1 MRKKLLIA
9 IALLVSGVGNL
20 WAQTDVTSRY
30 MTNPSF
36 EAANATTGDISA
48 TGVFTNDWNIITISH
63 ARVAVFNAESEV
75 YTYGST
81 SPSDGYY
88 YLMIRSNASESK
100 TQTIRQNT
108 DMALPKGKYS
118 IFFDYKAARSVDVT
132 RNFSVSAV
140 SSDASTT
147 FGKKQ
152 VAIPKV
158 SANSTYF
165 AENPWSTGTFD
176 FTLENTT
183 NVRINI
189 ACETRP
195 SHTVVLFD
203 NFVIKYTNINKETLA
218 YLIAQAT
225 SINSI
230 IGTLTT
236 EIATAQSVYDEI
248 NDSPDYQ
255 DDIDGAISSL
265 RSAINT
271 KVAEYSYNPAGHDI
285 SAFIQNN
292 GFETSPIFDGT
303 SLGSGS
309 APKSNAEP
317 MTGSTLLSG
326 AVNVY
331 NISGWNVG
339 TTETSDYA
347 RLFTM
352 PFDKT
357 LYVKSNGAD
366 GGQAIASP
374 ANGSSVTTSN
384 NSLLMIQTSW
394 CNNVE
399 NTLSQTIPLPA
410 GSYRLTF
417 DSYVSTTISNASS
430 RCGISYG
437 TTPTTAYRWP
447 EATDTWTANSIDFV
461 LEELT
466 DVTISFGYK
475 KTAEIGAG
483 STPML
488 FVDNVKLTYFDPLK
502 LAQIQWQ
509 AVHDA
514 LAALDATALPD
525 AAEAAIT
532 TELTKAVPTTTVD
545 EVNAA
550 KADLQALIDSYD
562 GIKAAYESD
571 KDFITAVTEIVAN
584 SAGDKATINTAIS
597 TATTS
602 IETRTTAAD
611 LATDYSTLETALHTY
626 VISGAEPAAGYPF
639 EVTFKIVNPSFED
652 DKKETSAPAGWTIPN
667 KGNQYGAKAKGSM
680 SNVEGNYYFNNW
692 QSWWMDCNVE
702 QTISSLPNGRYEVT
716 AVLAS
721 YNGTSANLQAGSG
734 STDTNMTGENNGIR
748 VSVNGDVTGSSL
760 TIRARAGRKNDGSL
774 LRVDDFTLSFIGL
787 KPVLS
792 DLITSATAL
801 TTTNVGDE
809 AFQIPSS
816 AASTLSDAIG
826 DAQTVYENDDAYGD
840 AIQTAINNLNTAIE
854 AFQGAALVAPSEST
868 PYNLYL
874 SDGGSYAKTLTFKD
888 GNPSA
893 GTYAIGL
900 TEDAGSAFNQA
911 VHFKAVDGETNQYNI
926 YIEDASGT
934 KHYLCTG
941 LGGGY
946 ASGTT
951 EQIRV
956 TTTEANALAVL
967 LVASNTEDGVYY
979 LKNTESSNALIG
991 TSDGGFYTTTKY
1003 NKFNINAAAECEVPV
1018 AINSGKWGTR
1028 IFPFEVSSIPDGL
1041 EAYTTSSVSG
1051 SSIVLSD
1058 ALSSIPANTPVLLK
1072 ASKDVDTSVSGYGVA
1087 KTSDYT
1093 TGLLTGVYTTAS
1105 IAASVEPGAETA
1117 GKYRYVLQTP
1127 TTGENEGKQAFYKV
1141 TSAFTATAYRCYLS
1155 VDIPAT
1161 GEGVKAFYLD
1171 GDETAVSSVKAD
1183 ELQGATIYNLAGQ
1196 RVSKAQKGVY
1206 IINGKKVAV
1215 K

>member
-1 MRKKLLIA
+1 MA

-20 WAQTDVTSRY
+20 CAQTDVTSTY

-48 TGVFTNDWNIITISH
+48 TGVFTNDWNIISISH

-271 KVAEYSYNPAGHDI
+271 KVAEYSYDPAGDDI

-317 MTGSTLLSG
+317 TSGSTLVSG

-331 NISGWNVG
+331 NISGWDVG

-366 GGQAIASP
+366 GGQAIGSP
-374 ANGSSVTTSN
+374 ENGSSVTTSN

-417 DSYVSTTISNASS
+417 DSYVSTSISNASS

-447 EATDTWTANSIDFV
+447 DATDTWTANSIDFE
-461 LEELT
+461 LAELT
-466 DVTISFGYK
+466 DVNISFGYK
-475 KTAEIGAG
+475 KTANEGAG
-483 STPML
+483 NSPVL

-502 LAQIQWQ
+502 LAQQQWLE
-509 AVHDA
+509 VHDA

-525 AAEAAIT
+525 AAEAAIS
-532 TELTKAVPTTTVD
+532 TELAKAVPTSSVD
-545 EVNAA
+545 DVNTA
-550 KADLQALIDSYD
+550 KDALQALIDSYD
-562 GIKAAYESD
+562 GILAAYTRVNGFID
-571 KDFITAVTEIVAN
+571 DVTDVKDN
-584 SAGDKATINTAIS
+584 SAGDKGDIETAIS
-597 TATTS
+597 TATTGKEDCTNVS
-602 IETRTTAAD
+602 GLNDVYDA
-611 LATDYSTLETALHTY
+611 LETARQTY
-626 VISGAEPAAGYPF
+626 VISGAEPYADHSF
-639 EVTFKIVNPSFED
+639 EVTFKIVNPSFEN
-652 DKKETSAPAGWTIPN
+652 DKSETSNPAGWTIPN
-667 KGNQYGAKAKGSM
+667 KGSQYGAKAKGSM
-680 SNVEGNYYFNNW
+680 SNVEGNYYFNNR

-826 DAQTVYENDDAYGD
+826 DAQTVYNDASKYGD
-840 AIQTAINNLNTAIE
+840 DIQDAIDDLKEAIE
-854 AFQGAALVAPSEST
+854 TFQGVALTVPAEGDAF
-868 PYNLYL
+868 NLYL
-874 SDGGSYAKTLTFKD
+874 DDGLEKTVTFKA
-888 GNPSA
+888 GNETS
-893 GTYAIGL
+893 GGYAIGY
-900 TEDAGSAFNQA
+900 TDDAGSLYNQA
-911 VHFKAVDGETNQYNI
+911 IHFKSTGIKDQYKL
-926 YIEDASGT
+926 YIIDDAGT

-941 LGGGY
+941 AVYDGGNDN
-946 ASGTT
+946 
-951 EQIRV
+951 QIRV
-956 TTTEANALAVL
+956 TDNEENALAVE
-967 LVASNTEDGVYY
+967 VIATTTNGIYN
-979 LKNTESSNALIG
+979 LKNTVAGALIG
-991 TSDGGFYTTTKY
+991 SNGDTGVYTAQTYK
-1003 NKFNINAAAECEVPV
+1003 NFNINAATKASVEVSIG
-1018 AINSGKWGTR
+1018 AGEIATR
-1028 IFPFEVSSIPDGL
+1028 IFPFTPALPSGVV
-1041 EAYTTSSVSG
+1041 AYSCSAVSG
-1051 SSIVLSD
+1051 TNLTLVKED
-1058 ALSSIPANTPVLLK
+1058 TPAANTPYILYSESGCL
-1072 ASKDVDTSVSGYGVA
+1072 STNLEGYGVA
-1087 KTSDYT
+1087 KTNVYPA
-1093 TGLLTGVYTTAS
+1093 GYLTGVFTRTEVPVNS
-1105 IAASVEPGAETA
+1105 
-1117 GKYRYVLQTP
+1117 YVLQKKDDKLGFYRVSA
-1127 TTGENEGKQAFYKV
+1127 TGQY
-1141 TSAFTATAYRCYLS
+1141 SSAYRVYVTVPSGDVKSFGFTLD
-1155 VDIPAT
+1155 DI
-1161 GEGVKAFYLD
+1161 
-1171 GDETAVSSVKAD
+1171 ETAIRAAEAEGQTTVT
-1183 ELQGATIYNLAGQ
+1183 LRYNAAGQ
-1196 RVSKAQKGVY
+1196 QIQSAQKGLN
-1206 IINGKKVAV
+1206 IIRMSDGSVRKVLV